1 MASCKQPKFNA
12 KWSLGKFRILR
23 RTWGEHDCEA
33 NAGQLLG
40 KNKNEH
46 WQIAAESLENDTNH
60 ENNKISKLKLYQY
73 TEGISVSNSKTM
85 ERAGRTNRDMKK
97 ATTEAKRRSKLQL
110 KNGKLS
116 LCLKVNIRFPFIFKL
131 LIILF
136 YSCVYL

>member
-1 MASCKQPKFNA
+1 MEGYKI
-12 KWSLGKFRILR
+12 GKFRIPR
-23 RTWGEHDCEA
+23 RTWDEHDCEA

-40 KNKNEH
+40 KNKNKH
-46 WQIAAESLENDTNH
+46 RQIAAESLENDTNH
-60 ENNKISKLKLYQY
+60 ETNKISKLKLHQSVD
-73 TEGISVSNSKTM
+73 GISVSNSETM
-85 ERAGRTNRDMKK
+85 ARAGRANRDMKK

-110 KNGKLS
+110 ENGKLS

>member
-1 MASCKQPKFNA
+1 MTSTACKSA
-12 KWSLGKFRILR
+12 IGKSGILR
-23 RTWGEHDCEA
+23 RTWDEHDCEA

-40 KNKNEH
+40 KNKNKH
-46 WQIAAESLENDTNH
+46 RQIAAESLENDTNH
-60 ENNKISKLKLYQY
+60 ETNKILKLKLYQSA
-73 TEGISVSNSKTM
+73 EGISVSNSETM
-85 ERAGRTNRDMKK
+85 ARAGRTNRDMKK

-110 KNGKLS
+110 ENGKLS

>member
-1 MASCKQPKFNA
+1 M
-12 KWSLGKFRILR
+12 
-23 RTWGEHDCEA
+23 D
-33 NAGQLLG
+33 QLLD
-40 KNKNEH
+40 KNIIKH
-46 WQIAAESLENDTNH
+46 RQSAAESLENDTNH

-73 TEGISVSNSKTM
+73 AEGISVSNSKTV
-85 ERAGRTNRDMKK
+85 ERAGRTNRDMET

-110 KNGKLS
+110 ENGKLT

>member
-1 MASCKQPKFNA
+1 MEGYKI
-12 KWSLGKFRILR
+12 GKFRIPR
-23 RTWGEHDCEA
+23 RTWDEHDCEA

-40 KNKNEH
+40 KNKNKH
-46 WQIAAESLENDTNH
+46 RQIAAESLENDTNH
-60 ENNKISKLKLYQY
+60 ENNKILKLKRYQY
-73 TEGISVSNSKTM
+73 AEGISVSSSKTVD
-85 ERAGRTNRDMKK
+85 RTGQTNRDMKK

-110 KNGKLS
+110 ENCKLS